1 MSIIL
6 MVIIRSKE
14 TKKAEASG
22 NKDVQNDENFDK
34 RDWLKIGM
42 FQKFQ

>member
-1 MSIIL
+1 MFIS
-6 MVIIRSKE
+6 RSKD
-14 TKKAEASG
+14 TKTAGAGHKNSN